1 MITSSE
7 PSATAHTE
15 QFLKSIRNKT
25 KFKFFL
31 FQQLPAA
38 FFSGVRLV
46 RADEN
51 GCSVSVPFAWFT
63 KNPFRSTYF
72 ACLSMA
78 AEMSTGVLSMAH
90 LHNSSPRVSM
100 LVVHMEARFQKKAVG
115 PVIFTC
121 SQGNAI
127 RAAIEQS
134 KRTLTGQTV
143 TVESTGSNKEGEVVA
158 TFSFTWSF
166 KAKASQT

>member
-1 MITSSE
+1 MITTHE
-7 PSATAHTE
+7 PLATAHTS

-25 KFKFFL
+25 KFRFFL
-31 FQQLPAA
+31 LQQLPAA
-38 FFSGVRLV
+38 FFSGIQLV
-46 RADEN
+46 SADEDS
-51 GCSVSVPFAWFT
+51 CSVSVPFAWFT

-90 LHNSSPRVSM
+90 LHNRIPRVSM

-115 PVIFTC
+115 AVIFTC
-121 SQGNAI
+121 SQGHAI
-127 RAAIEQS
+127 SAAIEES
-134 KRTLTGQTV
+134 RRTGTGQTV
-143 TVESTGSNKEGEVVA
+143 TVESVGSNKEGETVA

-166 KAKASQT
+166 KAKAPQT